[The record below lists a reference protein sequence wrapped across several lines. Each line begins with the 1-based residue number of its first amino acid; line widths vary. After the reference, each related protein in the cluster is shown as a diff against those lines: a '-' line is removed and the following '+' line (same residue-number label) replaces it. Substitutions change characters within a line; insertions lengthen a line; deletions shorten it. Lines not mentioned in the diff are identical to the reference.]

1 MAFAIDFGWTGF
13 TVEVKGAMMTKVEWE
28 APDPGVDIF
37 IKEVG
42 LVLVDVHPVDAA
54 PNQAIFM
61 CVEWL
66 EDLLAAFAIHK
77 RSQE

>member
-1 MAFAIDFGWTGF
+1 M
-13 TVEVKGAMMTKVEWE
+13 EVKGAMMTEVEWE

-54 PNQAIFM
+54 PNQAILM

-66 EDLLAAFAIHK
+66 KYLLAALAIN
-77 RSQE
+77 